1 MIKDGEEASPQS
13 ACVGT
18 PKTILEKILLSERP
32 LSDIR
37 QRSRS
42 SSSTGLRAF
51 GNNQKR
57 PERITVREPSAE
69 SASSVTSFLAVGA
82 D

>member
-18 PKTILEKILLSERP
+18 PKTILEERAP
-32 LSDIR
+32 AERHQAAFEMVVIS
-37 QRSRS
+37 
-42 SSSTGLRAF
+42 GLARLRRP
-51 GNNQKR
+51 NNQMR
-57 PERITVREPSAE
+57 RARITVREPSAE
-69 SASSVTSFLAVGA
+69 SASSVTSSLAVCA